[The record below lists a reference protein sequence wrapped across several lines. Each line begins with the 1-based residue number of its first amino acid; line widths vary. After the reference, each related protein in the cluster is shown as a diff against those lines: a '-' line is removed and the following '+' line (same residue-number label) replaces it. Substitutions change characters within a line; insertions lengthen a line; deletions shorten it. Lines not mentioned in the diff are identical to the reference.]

1 MTNHFRDK
9 VAIVTG
15 GASGI
20 GRALCEELGHR
31 GSAMV
36 VVADINAEDAQ
47 QVTSSITSAGGQA
60 CAACLDVSREE
71 DVQDLVDS
79 IGARYG
85 QLDFMFNNAGVA
97 MCGEVRDM
105 SLEQWQRIVA
115 VNLWGV
121 IYGTTAAYRLMLH
134 QGQGHIINTA
144 SLGGLIPEPMATAY
158 VTTKHAVVGLSTSL
172 RAEAAGLGVKVSV
185 VCPGMVRTQALDNAT
200 YIGVGREAAIAEMTA
215 MGMADLTKST
225 RSILRGV
232 ERNQAIITD
241 TRLTR
246 LLWRLYRVNPSILSP
261 FLKRGVSDIR
271 ALRLES

>member
-36 VVADINAEDAQ
+36 VVADINTEDAQ

-60 CAACLDVSREE
+60 CAAYLDVSSAE
-71 DVQDLVDS
+71 DVQDLVDD
-79 IGARYG
+79 IGFRYG

-105 SLEQWQRIVA
+105 NLEHWQRIVA

-144 SLGGLIPEPMATAY
+144 SLGGLIPEPLATAY

-185 VCPGMVRTQALDNAT
+185 VCPGMVRTQALENAT
-200 YIGVGREAAIAEMTA
+200 YIGVGREDAISEMTA

-246 LLWRLYRVNPSILSP
+246 LLWQLYRVNPGILSP